1 MSTWNELFVSNVA
14 SVWKID
20 IYEKKHFNFRK
31 TEAIYILYEA
41 FYVGCIFLLSLA
53 ALAAE
58 IVRSAKFFN

>member
-14 SVWKID
+14 SVWKIH
-20 IYEKKHFNFRK
+20 IYENKYFNFPK
-31 TEAIYILYEA
+31 TEASYILYEA

-53 ALAAE
+53 TLAAE